1 MLNGPDQQAWSP
13 SSREL
18 ERRNARRQ
26 ISRKQFTVAGIS
38 SVLVL
43 GALYTL
49 IITSPGW
56 QVVKDT
62 FFDLDYGREVL
73 PTVLRGLVVN
83 IQLSFIGGFFIAV
96 IALSLALIRTTK
108 SPALTPFRFLA
119 TAYVDIFRGAPL
131 LLIILLVGF
140 GVPALRVAGLTS
152 NVIVLGTVAVV
163 LTYSAYVAEVIRSGI
178 MSIHPSQRA
187 AARSLGLTSGQTMRF
202 VVLPQAIKRVIPP
215 LLNDFVSLLKDT
227 GLVSI
232 LGVTDAV
239 RAAQINASRTFNYTP
254 YVVSAI
260 LFLFCSPASIQRP
273 ASMMAIITA
282 RAVLGYFLTNSPVQ
296 PSTFSGWSFQMSWVV
311 AAVMPMP
318 SMMARWF
325 QGSPTQ

>member
-26 ISRKQFTVAGIS
+26 ISRKQFTIAGIS

-56 QVVKDT
+56 QLVKAT

-140 GVPALRVAGLTS
+140 GVPALRLAGLTS

-260 LFLFCSPASIQRP
+260 LFLLITIPLTRYIDRVIRRSTAKQNSEG
-273 ASMMAIITA
+273 AI
-282 RAVLGYFLTNSPVQ
+282 
-296 PSTFSGWSFQMSWVV
+296 
-311 AAVMPMP
+311 
-318 SMMARWF
+318 
-325 QGSPTQ
+325 

>member
-1 MLNGPDQQAWSP
+1 MLKGPDQQAWSP

-18 ERRNARRQ
+18 ERRQARRQ
-26 ISRKQFTVAGIS
+26 ISRKQFTIAGIS

-56 QVVKDT
+56 QVVKAT

-140 GVPALRVAGLTS
+140 GVPALRLAGLTS

-260 LFLFCSPASIQRP
+260 LFLLITIPLTRYIDRVIRRSSAKQNSEG
-273 ASMMAIITA
+273 AI
-282 RAVLGYFLTNSPVQ
+282 
-296 PSTFSGWSFQMSWVV
+296 
-311 AAVMPMP
+311 
-318 SMMARWF
+318 
-325 QGSPTQ
+325 

>member
-26 ISRKQFTVAGIS
+26 ISRKQFTIAGIS

-96 IALSLALIRTTK
+96 FALSLALIRTTK
-108 SPALTPFRFLA
+108 SAALTPFRFLA

-140 GVPALRVAGLTS
+140 GVPALRLAGLTS

-260 LFLFCSPASIQRP
+260 LFLLITIPLTRYIDRVIRRSSAKQNSEG
-273 ASMMAIITA
+273 AI
-282 RAVLGYFLTNSPVQ
+282 
-296 PSTFSGWSFQMSWVV
+296 
-311 AAVMPMP
+311 
-318 SMMARWF
+318 
-325 QGSPTQ
+325 

>member
-26 ISRKQFTVAGIS
+26 ISRKQFTIAGIS

-43 GALYTL
+43 GALYAL

-56 QVVKDT
+56 QVVKET

-96 IALSLALIRTTK
+96 IALALALSRTTK

-140 GVPALRVAGLTS
+140 GVPALRLAGLTS

-260 LFLFCSPASIQRP
+260 LFLLITIPLTRYIDRVIRRSSAKQNSEG
-273 ASMMAIITA
+273 AI
-282 RAVLGYFLTNSPVQ
+282 
-296 PSTFSGWSFQMSWVV
+296 
-311 AAVMPMP
+311 
-318 SMMARWF
+318 
-325 QGSPTQ
+325 